1 MTGKHTHAEGRER
14 LLRLVS
20 EPPETGAGDELIGL
34 PGPLA
39 ERVDGYVVRFA
50 SQLRQGVMAA
60 SVAIGLEVLDELMAA
75 EVDELAGPKGKHNP
89 DRRFYRHGTEDGSVT
104 LGGRKVEVRRPRVRT
119 ADDEAG
125 AEAPLESYET
135 AKAVDLLGEH
145 MVGAMLAGLS
155 TRRYPAAL
163 EPVGD
168 ETDERAKATSK
179 SAVSRAFVAATA
191 ERLEQLLSQPLDDER
206 WVIVYLDGFTFGEH
220 QLVAAL
226 GVTFDGRKVP
236 LAVAEGTTENAT
248 LVRRLLADLA
258 DRGLDASRG
267 LLFVVDGSKALS
279 SAIPAVFGDKALIG
293 RCRLHKER
301 NVLDHL
307 PEAQHAW
314 VRRKLRGAWAQAAAD
329 DARRDLEALAKA
341 LARKHPGAAA
351 SLREGLEET
360 LTVTKLKIDGS
371 LLRTVF
377 STNPVESMIE
387 IIREHAA
394 NVKRWRD
401 GEMALRWAAA
411 GMACA
416 QGQFRRVKGYRQLP
430 ELARRLE
437 TVTADEIDDLDL
449 AVTG

>member
-1 MTGKHTHAEGRER
+1 MTGKHTSNDARER
-14 LLRLVS
+14 LLRSVP
-20 EPPETGAGDELIGL
+20 EPPETATGAPVGL
-34 PGPLA
+34 PDQLA

-50 SQLRQGVMAA
+50 AQLRQGVMAA
-60 SVAIGLEVLDELMAA
+60 SVAIGLQVLDELMAA
-75 EVDELAGPKGKHNP
+75 EVDELAGPKGKHDP
-89 DRRFYRHGTEDGSVT
+89 DRDYYRHGSEDGSVT
-104 LGGRKVEVRRPRVRT
+104 LGGRKVEVSRPRVRT
-119 ADDEAG
+119 ADDEA
-125 AEAPLESYET
+125 EAPLATYET
-135 AKAVDLLGEH
+135 AKATDLLGEH

-168 ETDERAKATSK
+168 DTDGRAKATSK
-179 SAVSRAFVAATA
+179 SAVSRQFVSATA
-191 ERLEQLLSQPLDDER
+191 ERLEQLLSARLDEDR
-206 WVIVYLDGFTFGEH
+206 WVIVYLDGFTFGQH

-226 GVTFDGRKVP
+226 GVTVDGRKVP

-267 LLFVVDGSKALS
+267 LLFIVDGSKALS
-279 SAIPAVFGDKALIG
+279 SAIPAVFGNQALIG

-301 NVLDHL
+301 NILDHL

-314 VRRKLRGAWAQAAAD
+314 VRRKLRGAWAQADAD
-329 DARRDLEALAKA
+329 DARRDLEALARA
-341 LARKHPGAAA
+341 LQRKHPGAAA

-360 LTVTKLKIDGS
+360 LTVTKLKIGGT
-371 LLRTVF
+371 LLKTVF

-411 GMACA
+411 GMECA
-416 QGQFRRVKGYRQLP
+416 QSQFRRVKGYRQLP

-437 TVTADEIDDLDL
+437 AVTADEIDDLDL